1 MRLQLSPFRLMN
13 TIFLGFIISL
23 IYCLLSAGL
32 IYFLEGIP
40 EAKLFLVAY
49 NITFKTLISLGLILG
64 TAMVVYA
71 SQSVIPETIEAA
83 FTEDQLQGTD
93 YDMYKQRFV
102 SLRRSME
109 FSAEFALVSFVIFY
123 LCQFPLQGLA
133 GALMIIP
140 ACAQYAFGV
149 YVGRKL
155 FYAGMMLHS
164 LLKIPVTRNL
174 FKEQELDD
182 INTYVHIVS
191 TLTIIFGY
199 AHLLAYKDGP
209 FLYQSMFGKSV
220 KILLLVPAL
229 IGTPV
234 LLIFNFYPRVVLRK
248 LYHKSI
254 DVEVRSLQK
263 ALQNEKLSSFEKRSY
278 LLAFDRMSR
287 EELRYSLQLTLSDLP
302 IGITILVMLSETLL
316 GK

>member
-182 INTYVHIVS
+182 INTYVHIWT

-209 FLYQSMFGKSV
+209 LLYQSMFGKSV

-278 LLAFDRMSR
+278 LLAVDRMSR

-302 IGITILVMLSETLL
+302 IGITILVMLAETLL